1 MNTKKSCHLMMD
13 QIERLIDQL
22 TVDQYAQKLDLFN
35 GSSIGQHVRHI
46 HDFYAT
52 VTHASQK
59 DILDYSKRERNTTI
73 EESSNFALSCLCTLR
88 DQLEDCDEDKT
99 IDVIADFTV
108 NDHDQVIVKSTLGRE
123 LVYAYDHA
131 IHHLAI
137 IKMGIRHHF
146 PGCNIDEDL
155 GVAASTLRHREQA

>member
-1 MNTKKSCHLMMD
+1 MD
-13 QIERLIDQL
+13 QIEQLLDQL
-22 TVDQYAQKLDLFN
+22 SVEQYAQKLDLFN

-59 DILDYSKRERNTTI
+59 STLDYSKRERNTKI
-73 EESSNFALSCLCTLR
+73 EESSYMALTCLCNLR
-88 DQLEDCDEDKT
+88 DKIEDCEEDQP

-108 NDHDQVIVKSTLGRE
+108 NDNDQVLVKSTLGRE
-123 LVYAYDHA
+123 LMYAYDHA

-146 PGCNIDEDL
+146 PECKIDENL
-155 GVAASTLRHREQA
+155 GVAASTLRHRNHA